1 MKNFS
6 GRIMNFR
13 STTKSAPDQ
22 NLPDFIDRFLKYYGA
37 VVEKKE
43 EGFEVLLPEKLC
55 TILGTTE
62 HIFIPTES
70 EFVPGKESGFS
81 PDNVLFINY
90 GSEPLE
96 KIVNAVC
103 SQVPLLVCQLQF
115 NYLKSGGFEALIKET
130 LTFSGSVGK
139 IESWATVN
147 TNYVFLTCKYLAQS
161 DEQKE
166 GLFSLAFSLDTGA
179 RILGMTEGFFFAEK
193 TYPKHRGSFDW
204 ENEQIG
210 RIMASVEK
218 SAEEVVINE
227 ISSFQESMNRR
238 FRRDVTNLLE
248 YYDGLENEMK
258 MSLERTGLSDQL
270 IRDRQEKIAQ
280 IPEELARKKEDLYKK
295 YSIRIKIQ
303 PCTVMVVTTP
313 AVKVLYRASIGK
325 KAKSLSLIYN
335 PVSKAIDP
343 LICEGCGRTTANIL
357 FCDRLHILCPHC
369 GSYCPVCR
377 T

>member
-70 EFVPGKESGFS
+70 EFVPGKYSGFS

-115 NYLKSGGFEALIKET
+115 NYLKSGGFEALIK
-130 LTFSGSVGK
+130 
-139 IESWATVN
+139 
-147 TNYVFLTCKYLAQS
+147 KYPDSDRADNAQFWIGECYMGIKKYEKAILAYQ
-161 DEQKE
+161 EVIK
-166 GLFSLAFSLDTGA
+166 
-179 RILGMTEGFFFAEK
+179 K
-193 TYPKHRGSFDW
+193 YPKG
-204 ENEQIG
+204 N
-210 RIMASVEK
+210 K
-218 SAEEVVINE
+218 LPSAMLRQAIAFLEIKDKTSTRLLLKKIINKYPD
-227 ISSFQESMNRR
+227 SSE
-238 FRRDVTNLLE
+238 
-248 YYDGLENEMK
+248 
-258 MSLERTGLSDQL
+258 
-270 IRDRQEKIAQ
+270 AQ
-280 IPEELARKKEDLYKK
+280 IAKKKLEALK
-295 YSIRIKIQ
+295 
-303 PCTVMVVTTP
+303 
-313 AVKVLYRASIGK
+313 
-325 KAKSLSLIYN
+325 
-335 PVSKAIDP
+335 
-343 LICEGCGRTTANIL
+343 
-357 FCDRLHILCPHC
+357 
-369 GSYCPVCR
+369 
-377 T
+377 